1 MESNR
6 RGTTLALLGV
16 LLLPLT
22 VLASLFV
29 DMGRVYVYRAEMQR
43 AADAAALAGG
53 SGLIDGDEAGEL
65 VIPRIYQYVERNR
78 IGGQQAHVDSI
89 VIDHDADRLHVVL
102 GYETDAL
109 ILVGAGLRLHARA
122 GAQVSEDLV
131 AAAGEGAPA
140 GAKRLRLQ

>member
-1 MESNR
+1 
-6 RGTTLALLGV
+6 
-16 LLLPLT
+16 
-22 VLASLFV
+22 
-29 DMGRVYVYRAEMQR
+29 MGRVYVYRAEMQL

-65 VIPRIYQYVERNR
+65 VIPRIHQYVERNR

-89 VIDHDADRLHVVL
+89 VIDHDAGRLRVVL

-109 ILVGAGLRLHARA
+109 ILAGAGLRLHAEA
-122 GAQVSEDLV
+122 GALVTEDLV

-140 GAKRLRLQ
+140 GAKRVRLQ